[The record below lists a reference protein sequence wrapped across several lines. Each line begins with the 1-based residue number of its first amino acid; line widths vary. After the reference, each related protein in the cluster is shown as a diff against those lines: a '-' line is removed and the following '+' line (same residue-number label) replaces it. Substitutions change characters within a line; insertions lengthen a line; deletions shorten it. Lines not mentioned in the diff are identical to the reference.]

1 MENVRRI
8 ASNAA
13 SMLTSNVISRAMS
26 FVTYTLVARFLGASQ
41 FGQLSVAVAL
51 FSIFQLFAIAG
62 LVTFTTREV
71 AKDHSNTDRYFVN
84 ASIVVLFT
92 SVLSTG
98 VMFAI
103 VRILNYAPDT
113 SLVILLLSL
122 GLVPYALSQ
131 IAEAVLIGWEKMH
144 FIAYANV
151 PSNVGQ
157 VAVVFVLLTNGFDV
171 RFVAITM
178 AVVYLVILLI
188 DWYLLT
194 RAIGIPR
201 AKFELP
207 FAIEIT
213 KTASTFLGIQ
223 SLLAVRSNIAIL
235 ILSKFVTEAEV
246 GFYNAAAQLTVPLR
260 LIFDNFV
267 TSIFPVMVRRF
278 EAGQEALKRIVHNV
292 IELLMAIALPGVIG
306 ILLLARPVIDLIY
319 GTEGFAQSATLLQ
332 IMIWNPILIAFTAV
346 IGDSLWASGREKV
359 TLRIA
364 IIDMVVKV
372 LLSVILISQFGLI
385 GAALTVLLEQIVNA
399 VLHYLSATQM
409 LSLKSLAGVLWKP
422 VLASAVMAVLLI
434 SVQTQALYISIPL
447 GAAVY
452 ISIMAGISILAAG
465 GVSQLK
471 RKYVQLW
478 SE

>member
-1 MENVRRI
+1 
-8 ASNAA
+8 
-13 SMLTSNVISRAMS
+13 MS

-51 FSIFQLFAIAG
+51 FSIFQLLAIAG
-62 LVTFTTREV
+62 LATYTTREV
-71 AKDHSNTDRYFVN
+71 AKDRSNTDRYFVN

-157 VAVVFVLLTNGFDV
+157 VVVVFVLLTNGFDV
-171 RFVAITM
+171 RYVAITM
-178 AVVYLVILLI
+178 AGAYLAILLI
-188 DWYLLT
+188 DWYLLL
-194 RAIGIPR
+194 RMIGIPR
-201 AKFELP
+201 ARFELP
-207 FAIEIT
+207 FAVQIT

-223 SLLAVRSNIAIL
+223 GTNAVRSNIAIL

-246 GFYNAAAQLTVPLR
+246 GYYNAASQLTVPLK

-267 TSIFPVMVRRF
+267 SSIFPVMVRRF
-278 EAGQEALKRIVHNV
+278 EAGQEALKRIAHNI
-292 IELLMAIALPGVIG
+292 IELLMIIALPGVVG
-306 ILLLARPVIDLIY
+306 ILLLARPLIDLIY
-319 GTEGFAQSATLLQ
+319 GAKAFDQSATLLQ
-332 IMIWNPILIAFTAV
+332 IMIWIPLLQVFTTVTGQA
-346 IGDSLWASGREKV
+346 LWASGREKV

-364 IIDMVVKV
+364 LTDLVVKAV
-372 LLSVILISQFGLI
+372 LSVILVSQFGLI
-385 GAALTVLLEQIVNA
+385 GAAVAVLLEQVVNV
-399 VLHYLSATQM
+399 VLHYLPVAQM
-409 LSLKSLAGVLWKP
+409 LPLTSLAGLLWKP
-422 VLASAVMAVLLI
+422 VLATIVMAALLI
-434 SVQTQALYISIPL
+434 PVQTQALYVSIPL
-447 GAAVY
+447 GAVVY
-452 ISIMAGISILAAG
+452 ILIMGGISVWTAG
-465 GVSQLK
+465 GVLQLK